1 MDNDNENVTSFLKI
15 KLLKEGGGRE
25 GELKVT
31 WRSGEM
37 GGGIYGMISL
47 ASAATALHKEKG
59 CVVCVSKYE
68 GRGGINI

>member
-1 MDNDNENVTSFLKI
+1 MHNENENVASFLKI
-15 KLLKEGGGRE
+15 KLLKDGGGRE

-31 WRSGEM
+31 WRSG
-37 GGGIYGMISL
+37 GIYGMICL

>member
-1 MDNDNENVTSFLKI
+1 LKI
-15 KLLKEGGGRE
+15 KLFKDGGGRE

-37 GGGIYGMISL
+37 GGGISGMISL